1 MRRTISQQSPAG
13 LTAEPVFGPLVA
25 PPVLVMLGKE
35 SGIAEIEPEH
45 VDGLV
50 QVEFLMQDAQIHKT
64 LGDWHE
70 RVAVAGRSNGQALA
84 NGLVVRRGVEQHAHD
99 IAELLPHTSNGGR
112 NETENS
118 RGIVQ
123 LLNTS
128 DGCLDGRICGRGF
141 RQVRSSPCLPPDT
154 A

>member
-1 MRRTISQQSPAG
+1 MLSEGSSLNAAYDLAAKPGWPHRRAM
-13 LTAEPVFGPLVA
+13 FGPLVA
-25 PPVLVMLGKE
+25 PPVLVMQGKE

-84 NGLVVRRGVEQHAHD
+84 NGLVVRR
-99 IAELLPHTSNGGR
+99 R
-112 NETENS
+112 
-118 RGIVQ
+118 
-123 LLNTS
+123 
-128 DGCLDGRICGRGF
+128 
-141 RQVRSSPCLPPDT
+141 
-154 A
+154 